1 METSGISTI
10 SSGLVPS
17 EGTKW
22 VNNGVASETGHVK
35 SSSSSPMTT
44 RTAGESK
51 YDELKSQPK
60 RDSSIVDFAIPS
72 SRRASR
78 KSISEKQDPSR
89 SVSEGGPYRGM
100 GKEELLRFSNRPFWR
115 NLRYICMSVVL
126 TGWLALLITVIAI
139 VLTYPQCREA
149 QPRDWWQKTVIYR
162 VYVPS
167 FLDSNCDGIGDLEGV
182 RRNLGYLHDLGVN
195 TIALSPIYPLGS
207 ANLGLDSIHLSDTHI
222 VNHTDIDPIYGDL
235 EDFQKLVNNTHDLGM
250 HITLD
255 FVPNHTSDEHPWF
268 KYSSENSHPK
278 DNWYRSYYVWAKGAC
293 ANQLQPPNN
302 WQSVEECSAWER
314 DEDNM
319 FYLHQFMTSQ
329 PDLNLRSEKVRDELK
344 AILKFWLDLGVDG
357 FYIRNSN
364 FLFEDYDLRNDSLLI
379 DNLTQVDCADGP
391 QYPHNA
397 YEHLHTQGLSEN
409 FDMLAHWRAYLDD
422 YGAQTNQ
429 YKILLADVDGSYED
443 YMDYYGLFNRDGV
456 DFPLNKFSLDLKK
469 SSDGQGVAK
478 MVETYMAKL
487 PSNRWPNW
495 MSGDDRSQRLA
506 DRLGDDLA
514 LPYLMLTMLL
524 PGTPYFYYGDE
535 IGLRANIHST
545 SVDTE
550 PKLREKPMRGP
561 MLWANTSH
569 AGFSDRFCK
578 DAWMPLNELYT
589 SGMNVQFQKDDPA
602 SLWNLFRNLTQLR
615 QGKPSFEYG
624 DYIPLVHDDEV
635 FSFVREF
642 DGEKG
647 YLVALNFASQPATKQ
662 VHGLHKTVPG
672 SAKVEVVG
680 GAKPLHRKG
689 ESADLDPLRLMP
701 YEGIV
706 VSWDYEA
713 KEL

>member
-1 METSGISTI
+1 MESSGIPTITSGSMQKDGTQWI
-10 SSGLVPS
+10 G
-17 EGTKW
+17 EGM
-22 VNNGVASETGHVK
+22 TGQTV
-35 SSSSSPMTT
+35 
-44 RTAGESK
+44 GESK
-51 YDELKSQPK
+51 YDEAQVQQK
-60 RDSSIVDFAIPS
+60 RDASVVDFALPS

-78 KSISEKQDPSR
+78 KSFSGKQDPSR
-89 SVSEGGPYRGM
+89 SISEGGPYRGM

-115 NLRYICMSVVL
+115 NLRYICMSIVL
-126 TGWLALLITVIAI
+126 TGWLALLITVVAI

-149 QPRDWWQKTVIYR
+149 ETRDWWQKTVIYR

-182 RRNLGYLHDLGVN
+182 RRNLDYLHDLGVN

-207 ANLGLDSIHLSDTHI
+207 AKPGLNSIHLSDTHI

-235 EDFQKLVNNTHDLGM
+235 EDFGKLVNYTHELGM

-255 FVPNHTSDEHPWF
+255 FIPNHTSDEHPWF
-268 KYSSENSHPK
+268 KESKK
-278 DNWYRSYYVWAKGAC
+278 DAKENWYRSYYVWVKGLD
-293 ANQLQPPNN
+293 ANQLQVPNN
-302 WQSVEECSAWER
+302 WKSVYECSAWKMNI
-314 DEDNM
+314 DNA
-319 FYLHQFMTSQ
+319 FYLHQFMESQ

-344 AILKFWLDLGVDG
+344 DILKFWLDLGVDG
-357 FYIRNSN
+357 FYIRDSN
-364 FLFEDYDLRNDSLLI
+364 FLFEDYDFRDDILAL
-379 DNLTQVDCADGP
+379 DNLTQVECPGLEH
-391 QYPHNA
+391 PHEA

-409 FDMLAHWRAYLDD
+409 FDMLAHWRAFLDD
-422 YGAQTNQ
+422 YGEKTNQ
-429 YKILLADVDGSYED
+429 YKILLADVDGSYTNF
-443 YMDYYGLFNRDGV
+443 MDYYGLFNRDGV
-456 DFPLNKFSLDLKK
+456 DFPLNKFSLDLEK
-469 SSDGQGVAK
+469 SSDGLGVAK
-478 MVETYMAKL
+478 MVKTYMANL
-487 PSNRWPNW
+487 PSKRWPNW
-495 MSGDDRSQRLA
+495 MSGDDRSPRLA

-514 LPYLMLTMLL
+514 KPYLMMSMLL

-535 IGLRANIHST
+535 IGLRANTPAPSGANG
-545 SVDTE
+545 
-550 PKLREKPMRGP
+550 LREKPMRGP

-569 AGFSDRFCK
+569 AGFSDRFCP
-578 DAWMPLNELYT
+578 DAWMPLNNQYT
-589 SGMNVQFQKDDPA
+589 NGMNVQFQKDDPT
-602 SLWNLFRNLTQLR
+602 SLWNLFRNLTRLR

-662 VHGLHKTVPG
+662 LHGLHKTVPG

-680 GAKPLHRKG
+680 GTQVLHHKG
-689 ESADLDPLRLMP
+689 GSAGLDPLKLMP